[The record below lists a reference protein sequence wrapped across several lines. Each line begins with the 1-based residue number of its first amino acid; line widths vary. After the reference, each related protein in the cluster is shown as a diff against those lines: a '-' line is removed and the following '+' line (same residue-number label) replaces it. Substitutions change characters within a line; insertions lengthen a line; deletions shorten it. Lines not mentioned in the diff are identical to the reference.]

1 MLQITRD
8 GEYAVRAV
16 LHLASRPKD
25 SVSLISE
32 IAEAQEVPRSYL
44 SKIMQ
49 HLVKSGIVKSKRGA
63 KGGFF
68 LAREPEKITLRQA
81 IEAVEGPIF
90 LNICLIKKG
99 ECHRDDFCPVH
110 LVWQE
115 AQMKLFEVL
124 DGKTMAQLV
133 LDAEALKKTT
143 TRKKQQARKKS
154 VAS

>member
-1 MLQITRD
+1 MLQLTRD

-16 LHLASRPKD
+16 LHLSAQLEG

-32 IAEAQEVPRSYL
+32 IAEAQEVPKSYL

-49 HLVKSGIVKSKRGA
+49 HLVKAGLVKSKRGA

-68 LAREPEKITLRQA
+68 LARGPHQITMRQA

-99 ECHRDDFCPVH
+99 ECHRDEFCPVH

-115 AQMKLFEVL
+115 AQRRLFEVL

-133 LDAEALKKTT
+133 EDAEVIKKSLKK
-143 TRKKQQARKKS
+143 KKPATKKPGS
-154 VAS
+154 S